1 MKGCSKN
8 RKFNTKQFDV
18 ITLKQPSIR
27 FVQEVNGEKLK
38 SPDERDFITNN
49 KQIPSLAMQVSEG
62 IPFLLSVVVRPEK
75 NLDSFSSVISVEYLL
90 GWQSDE
96 VWRSYPL

>member
-27 FVQEVNGEKLK
+27 FVQEVNSEKLK

-96 VWRSYPL
+96 VWRSYPR